1 MDNNLFYQANSNQ
14 EIAEN
19 IFSTAIDGLYY
30 IKYPKFIDDRGL
42 FSQVLE
48 PKRIS
53 QQINPDFQI
62 KQVNLSVSQTKVV
75 RGLHAEGW
83 NKLITVL
90 SGHALCV
97 LADIRPDSNTYKKV
111 EYFNFQAKNDSKW
124 GEALYISAK
133 LGNSICAI
141 EGPVYYLYGV
151 DQLYKD
157 RNPADDKAISIFDPE
172 LNIQWPFPKEE
183 LIISQRDL
191 DSITLKELNQKD

>member
-1 MDNNLFYQANSNQ
+1 MDNNLFYQASENQ
-14 EIAEN
+14 ELAKN
-19 IFSTAIDGLYY
+19 IFGTAIDGLYY
-30 IKYPKFIDDRGL
+30 IKYPKFIDKRGF

-53 QQINPDFQI
+53 QQINPNFQI

-75 RGLHAEGW
+75 RGMHAEGW

-90 SGHALCV
+90 SGHSLCV
-97 LADIRPDSNTYKKV
+97 LADIRKDSSTYKKV
-111 EYFNFQAKNDSKW
+111 EYFNFQAKNDNKW

-133 LGNSICAI
+133 IANSICAI

-151 DQLYKD
+151 DQLYED
-157 RNPADDKAISIFDPE
+157 RNPADDQAISIFDPE
-172 LNIQWPFPKEE
+172 LNIKWPFNKEE
-183 LIISQRDL
+183 LIVSQRDL